1 MSSNRYSFSK
11 LLSEHQDSPYD
22 PEKREFVE
30 DIASAL
36 YERYEDLPSISDW
49 PTVVRYFFACY
60 DLNYQ
65 VGNGGFAQ
73 AAYNVPELFPI
84 AVEAFEYF
92 GHQEAAQLCRTAISM
107 LPPELAEHFEKGLAD
122 SPDLQEVFDHFDDSA
137 MQTLDEQIPDNFWV
151 DDRLQQLVEQN
162 RNEFLSIDGGRSA
175 TYTS

>member
-1 MSSNRYSFSK
+1 MNSYRYSFSK

-36 YERYEDLPSISDW
+36 YERYEDLPSICDW

-92 GHQEAAQLCRTAISM
+92 GHQEAAQLCQTAIAM
-107 LPPELAEHFEKGLAD
+107 LPPELAEHFKKGLTD

-151 DDRLQQLVEQN
+151 DDRLQQLVEEN
-162 RNEFLSIDGGRSA
+162 RNEFLSIDGGRST

>member
-1 MSSNRYSFSK
+1 MNSNLHSISK

-73 AAYNVPELFPI
+73 ATQRIHVHKALERPLLVGRPS
-84 AVEAFEYF
+84 ASQ
-92 GHQEAAQLCRTAISM
+92 GAIY
-107 LPPELAEHFEKGLAD
+107 PTIRPA
-122 SPDLQEVFDHFDDSA
+122 
-137 MQTLDEQIPDNFWV
+137 
-151 DDRLQQLVEQN
+151 
-162 RNEFLSIDGGRSA
+162 RSKQPFHG
-175 TYTS
+175 

>member
-1 MSSNRYSFSK
+1 
-11 LLSEHQDSPYD
+11 
-22 PEKREFVE
+22 
-30 DIASAL
+30 
-36 YERYEDLPSISDW
+36 
-49 PTVVRYFFACY
+49 VRYFFACY

-107 LPPELAEHFEKGLAD
+107 LPPELAEHFEKGLTD

-151 DDRLQQLVEQN
+151 DDRLQQLVEEN
-162 RNEFLSIDGGRSA
+162 RNEFLSIDGGRS
-175 TYTS
+175 TT